1 MNKKVT
7 QKVIPNFRGHTSL
20 DIKSEKTIKEKSL
33 LANRLSAIFIYS
45 FTYLFLINLFL
56 FVYQSF
62 LFVYLPFIPVFT
74 RVPVF
79 LTFFYFNATGATQAA
94 MNEAFTL
101 ALCELSLRLLADM
114 EISKFVQFHGCLSS
128 VSLRL
133 QMVYPDTRLSWFTR
147 QLDLEL
153 MFRSLALRLSSSVI
167 REATSVWV
175 PSRVIRVACH
185 PIWGCSG
192 VRKVDPGQT

>member
-79 LTFFYFNATGATQAA
+79 LTFFYFNTTGATQAA
-94 MNEAFTL
+94 MNEAFML

-147 QLDLEL
+147 
-153 MFRSLALRLSSSVI
+153 
-167 REATSVWV
+167 
-175 PSRVIRVACH
+175 
-185 PIWGCSG
+185 
-192 VRKVDPGQT
+192 